1 MGATHRLLPKL
12 VVLHGNVDEE
22 QINLRSLST
31 EALWA
36 LYAQDQSDQVR
47 DELAARCAGV
57 VQQLAASLVESTGLD
72 ERELVRHG
80 LAALISAIERFDADA
95 GADFETYATDR
106 IRRGMIDEYIA
117 LAIGPDDLAEQ
128 AGAITEAFGSMERE
142 LGRAPTD
149 AEVSHALGYP
159 LLAYRQLLQRI
170 FNSTVRELELIW
182 ALPAADS
189 AVIARSNAASS
200 FEGVEELV
208 HQATEL
214 KDDLASAIGSLP
226 DREKL
231 VIALFYYENLTL
243 REVGEVLGL
252 SEARVG
258 ELRTKAML
266 RLKSRLADSSQTGTA
281 KSRPRTRGR
290 RRPGRLRGQILLAP
304 DFDQTPPDLLDA
316 FEGS

>member
-1 MGATHRLLPKL
+1 
-12 VVLHGNVDEE
+12 
-22 QINLRSLST
+22 
-31 EALWA
+31 
-36 LYAQDQSDQVR
+36 
-47 DELAARCAGV
+47 
-57 VQQLAASLVESTGLD
+57 
-72 ERELVRHG
+72 
-80 LAALISAIERFDADA
+80 
-95 GADFETYATDR
+95 
-106 IRRGMIDEYIA
+106 
-117 LAIGPDDLAEQ
+117 
-128 AGAITEAFGSMERE
+128 MERE

-170 FNSTVRELELIW
+170 FNSTVRELELIL